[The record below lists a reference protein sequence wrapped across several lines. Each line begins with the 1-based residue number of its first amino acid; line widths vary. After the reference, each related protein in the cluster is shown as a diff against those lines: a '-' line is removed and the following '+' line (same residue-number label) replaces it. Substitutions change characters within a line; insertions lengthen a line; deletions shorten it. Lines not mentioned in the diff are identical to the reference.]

1 MLAVWASLI
10 DFVSIGVFLMFGKV
24 KKGFVF
30 APGGNNEVANSDRLC
45 FDI

>member
-10 DFVSIGVFLMFGKV
+10 DFVPIGAFLMFVKM
-24 KKGFVF
+24 KKGLVFV
-30 APGGNNEVANSDRLC
+30 PGGNNGVANSDRLC